1 MSNKFKY
8 TDTENR
14 TYYFFN
20 DIVDIKAILKNI
32 KTILKLVKSHTKKSF
47 FNTLNV
53 WRSKIEHTQKL
64 IVPILSIIFLAKWM
78 DTVKKLMEVNI

>member
-20 DIVDIKAILKNI
+20 DIIDIKAILKNI

-53 WRSKIEHTQKL
+53 
-64 IVPILSIIFLAKWM
+64 
-78 DTVKKLMEVNI
+78 